1 MSEPFIKLL
10 AQLLD
15 DEGTATLGTNLFL
28 TEMPETPD
36 NATMIVTSGTVDQR
50 KDYEIRDIYVDF
62 WIRNT
67 DSAQAY
73 ATAQAIWD
81 KLHRRANYQLPGA
94 IYVYFGYATTNIE
107 DFDKDTNQRKVVKL
121 QMRFTYRPLEA
132 TS

>member
-1 MSEPFIKLL
+1 MELL
-10 AQLLD
+10 FLSQKALTQLLNTVED
-15 DEGTATLGTNLFL
+15 K
-28 TEMPETPD
+28 ETVAE
-36 NATMIVTSGTVDQR
+36 NYKKI
-50 KDYEIRDIYVDF
+50 
-62 WIRNT
+62 
-67 DSAQAY
+67 QAY